1 MHLTIDTGNT
11 RTKYAVFDAD
21 TIVATG
27 ILENAGQYSAI
38 FGQYPITAV
47 ISSSVGQ
54 DMDWQ
59 RITPQTVR
67 YCTLNAQLPLPIS
80 ILYQTL
86 ETLGPDRIAACV
98 GAAHLFP
105 SQPCLVIDAG
115 TCITVDIIEKNIF
128 NGIAIMPGL
137 TMKFV
142 ALHTFTKKLPL
153 LHLSDINTQS
163 GTDIGSTSKSII
175 FGVFDATVMEISG
188 FYRSLCAKHQGLKV
202 VMTGGDGELLGQKL
216 KSDNIDPTFV
226 KDLTLVGLNKI
237 LEYNEKQ
244 SI

>member
-1 MHLTIDTGNT
+1 M
-11 RTKYAVFDAD
+11 
-21 TIVATG
+21 
-27 ILENAGQYSAI
+27 
-38 FGQYPITAV
+38 
-47 ISSSVGQ
+47 
-54 DMDWQ
+54 
-59 RITPQTVR
+59 
-67 YCTLNAQLPLPIS
+67 
-80 ILYQTL
+80 
-86 ETLGPDRIAACV
+86 
-98 GAAHLFP
+98 
-105 SQPCLVIDAG
+105 
-115 TCITVDIIEKNIF
+115 
-128 NGIAIMPGL
+128 
-137 TMKFV
+137 
-142 ALHTFTKKLPL
+142 
-153 LHLSDINTQS
+153 SDINTQS

>member
-1 MHLTIDTGNT
+1 MNLTIDTGNT

-27 ILENAGQYSAI
+27 IFENSGQYASL

-54 DMDWQ
+54 DIDWQ
-59 RITPQTVR
+59 RITPPTVR
-67 YCTLNAQLPLPIS
+67 FCTLNHKQPLPIVINYS
-80 ILYQTL
+80 TP
-86 ETLGPDRIAACV
+86 ETLGPDRIAACA

-105 SQPCLVIDAG
+105 TQPCLVIDAG
-115 TCITVDIIEKNIF
+115 TCITLDTVSDNIF

-137 TMKFV
+137 TMKFE

-153 LHLSDINTQS
+153 LHLSDISTQA
-163 GTDIGSTSKSII
+163 GTDIGSTAKSIVT
-175 FGVFDATVMEISG
+175 GVFDATAMELSG
-188 FYRSLCAKHQGLKV
+188 FCHSLSAKHNGLKV
-202 VMTGGDGELLGQKL
+202 VITGGDGQLFGQKL
-216 KSDNIDPTFV
+216 KNDNIDPIFV